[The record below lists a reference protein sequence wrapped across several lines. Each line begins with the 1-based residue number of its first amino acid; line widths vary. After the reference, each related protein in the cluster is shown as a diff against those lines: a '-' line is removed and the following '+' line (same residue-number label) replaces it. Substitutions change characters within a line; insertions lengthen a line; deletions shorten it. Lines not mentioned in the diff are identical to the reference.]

1 MCGIAGYFGNG
12 AVDETVLMTRLRH
25 RGPDAAGA
33 WRAVL
38 PAGGV
43 LQLVH
48 TRLKIV
54 DLSDASAQPMQL
66 RHSSSVAGARSSWLK
81 VGGPDGPGLA
91 PARGDHGSETA
102 RSSLVLVFNGEIY
115 NFRALRAELE
125 ALGHCFHSSGDTEVL
140 LRGYAEWGE
149 AVFSRLDGMYA
160 LAIFDGPRQ
169 RLVLARDHAGIK
181 PLYYARARDGG
192 LIFASEV
199 RALIGSGLIAARVDP
214 IAVSDYLRFGSCQ
227 EPRTIVEGVRALR
240 PGHLAFARLD
250 EGSPAALVH
259 RPYWLPERLEV
270 DPDPDVCSWKESHR
284 NLLVESVRE
293 QLVADV
299 PLGIFLSGG
308 VDSTLLMELAAE
320 DARERIVAFTLAGRI
335 TEHNEG
341 ATAMESARRA
351 GVHHLLVQLSE
362 KEVTAWVRDGI
373 GAMDQPSADGIN
385 TYLIS
390 RAARKEGLV
399 AVLSGA
405 GADELHGA
413 YGHAR
418 ALSALIHTMNAVG
431 PLRGLL
437 TELAVA
443 GSRWTGRRVRA
454 DRLRTLLQAL
464 PSTWQAVQERRR
476 FFTPGQASAIWP
488 AGRTLPAG
496 WTPPYSDRESFVA
509 RGLREQV
516 RLAEIGGYLLNTLL
530 RDADW
535 ATMANQQELRVPFLG
550 RRYMECVLRAPESMT
565 AAARDPKPQ
574 LAALLSPAARRLA
587 RMPKRGFT
595 VDYLS
600 WLSGPLQAEFGRATD
615 VLRERLGFAVDAS
628 AQLQALRASVSQK
641 DARRVWAL
649 FALGHYLAALGL
661 SLEGPCSEVAAAVDA
676 AGLEVESA

>member
-1 MCGIAGYFGNG
+1 MCGIAGYFGPG
-12 AVDETVLMTRLRH
+12 AVDETLLITRLRH
-25 RGPDAAGA
+25 RGPDASGA

-66 RHSSSVAGARSSWLK
+66 RRSSTLAGAPPRWLK
-81 VGGPDGPGLA
+81 VGGPDVPSPALA
-91 PARGDHGSETA
+91 GGDHGFEPA
-102 RSSLVLVFNGEIY
+102 RSSVVLVFNGEIY
-115 NFRALRAELE
+115 NFRALRTELE
-125 ALGHCFHSSGDTEVL
+125 ALGHRFDSCGDTEVL

-149 AVFSRLDGMYA
+149 GVFSRLDGMYA

-199 RALIGSGLIAARVDP
+199 RALTGSGLIPARIDP

-227 EPRTIVEGVRALR
+227 EPRTLVEGVRALP
-240 PGHLAFARLD
+240 PGHLAVARLD
-250 EGSPAALVH
+250 EGSPAAGV
-259 RPYWLPERLEV
+259 RRSFWLPERLEV
-270 DPDPDVCSWKESHR
+270 DPDPDVSRWRESHR
-284 NLLVESVRE
+284 QLLVESVRE

-299 PLGIFLSGG
+299 PLGVFLSGG
-308 VDSTLLMELAAE
+308 VDSTLLLELAAE

-341 ATAMESARRA
+341 AAAVESARRA
-351 GVHHLLVQLSE
+351 GVHHLLVQLSDR
-362 KEVTAWVRDGI
+362 EVGAWVRDGI

-418 ALSALIHTMNAVG
+418 SLAALIRTMSAAG
-431 PLRGLL
+431 PLRELL
-437 TELAVA
+437 GELAVA
-443 GSRWTGRRVRA
+443 GTRWTGRPVRA
-454 DRLRTLLQAL
+454 DRLRSLLQAL

-488 AGRTLPAG
+488 AGRDVPAG
-496 WTPPYSDRESFVA
+496 WAPPYADREAFVA
-509 RGLREQV
+509 RGQREQV

-550 RRYMECVLRAPESMT
+550 RRYMECVLRAPEKRT
-565 AAARDPKPQ
+565 AAAREAKPE
-574 LAALLSPAARRLA
+574 LAALLSPGARELA
-587 RMPKRGFT
+587 KRPKRGFT

-600 WLSGPLQAEFGRATD
+600 WLGGPLAVEFTRAAE
-615 VLRERLGFAVDAS
+615 VLRDRLGFAVDAS
-628 AQLQALRASVSQK
+628 AQLKALRASGSQK
-641 DARRVWAL
+641 EARRVWAL
-649 FALGHYLAALGL
+649 LTLGHYLEANGL
-661 SLEGPCSEVAAAVDA
+661 SLGDPRPEVEAAVDA
-676 AGLEVESA
+676 PGLQVGSA